1 MRRFLSGFPGSLI
14 AFLLVLVP
22 LQANAQINEAER
34 DVALSLATMLQ
45 SARGVIGANQDLI
58 NDPDIAEKG
67 LSGEKVLSDAIAAYL
82 ERTGTDPRAAAEG
95 SVEAQLLDA
104 QMEAIAEV
112 IDENQEIINRAGLA
126 FKGFVP
132 AVFARLVNERFAE
145 KAGHLAVMKVTA
157 PRQLVRNRK
166 ARPDD
171 WEANVIET
179 RLTAADWP
187 EGQIF
192 EELTEVEG
200 RPALRVLVPE
210 YYGKA
215 CLSCHGTPAGE
226 IDVTGYPKEGGELGD
241 LGGAISITLYR

>member
-1 MRRFLSGFPGSLI
+1 MSRLVERFHGN
-14 AFLLVLVP
+14 LLVVLLALAP
-22 LQANAQINEAER
+22 LQANAQTDASER
-34 DVALSLATMLQ
+34 GVALSLATMLQ

-58 NDPDIAEKG
+58 NDPDTAEKG
-67 LSGEKVLSDAIAAYL
+67 LTGDKVLSDAIEAYL
-82 ERTGTDPRAAAEG
+82 ERTGNDPRAAEDG

-104 QMEAIAEV
+104 QMDAIAEV

-145 KAGHLAVMKVTA
+145 KVGQLAVVKVTA
-157 PRQLVRNRK
+157 PRHLVRNRK
-166 ARPDD
+166 AMPDD
-171 WEANVIET
+171 WEANAIET

-192 EELTEVEG
+192 EELTEAEG

-210 YYGKA
+210 YYGEG

-226 IDVTGYPKEGGELGD
+226 IDLTGYPKEGGQLGD